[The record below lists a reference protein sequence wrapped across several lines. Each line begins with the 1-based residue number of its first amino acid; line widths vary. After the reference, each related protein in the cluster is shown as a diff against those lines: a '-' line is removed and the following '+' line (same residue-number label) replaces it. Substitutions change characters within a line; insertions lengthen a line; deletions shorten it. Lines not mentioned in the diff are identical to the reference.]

1 MCSLKS
7 SSDEKN
13 IIRAKNFM
21 FFFNFDQSLYF
32 AEISAVTFNAFKIA
46 QTLIYHENSH
56 NSEIFFYFRKFL
68 LFPYFPYIKT

>member
-13 IIRAKNFM
+13 IIRAKNFI

-32 AEISAVTFNAFKIA
+32 AEMSAVTFNAFKIA
-46 QTLIYHENSH
+46 QTLIYHENSQ
-56 NSEIFFYFRKFL
+56 RK
-68 LFPYFPYIKT
+68 